1 MNTEDIT
8 EGRHVLKSAAYPA
21 TASLSLDP
29 SHIIRLVDYTVVVG
43 LIANNDD
50 ETSFTDKN
58 GATGGTLGDA
68 CSSAAPER
76 RGGVRVSECT
86 PLKCRSTA
94 ARNQKAWQRLLSLQ
108 RPGVGGGSPSPFSTH
123 PLQWRCGGGSGT
135 AKHQNAIAGERVRQR
150 GGWKDSLH
158 SWRGPC
164 KLETPQ
170 KPTKSHSSQALFYL
184 HVIFFNAST
193 PEGQHEEN

>member
-76 RGGVRVSECT
+76 
-86 PLKCRSTA
+86 
-94 ARNQKAWQRLLSLQ
+94 
-108 RPGVGGGSPSPFSTH
+108 
-123 PLQWRCGGGSGT
+123 
-135 AKHQNAIAGERVRQR
+135 
-150 GGWKDSLH
+150 
-158 SWRGPC
+158 
-164 KLETPQ
+164 
-170 KPTKSHSSQALFYL
+170 
-184 HVIFFNAST
+184 
-193 PEGQHEEN
+193 